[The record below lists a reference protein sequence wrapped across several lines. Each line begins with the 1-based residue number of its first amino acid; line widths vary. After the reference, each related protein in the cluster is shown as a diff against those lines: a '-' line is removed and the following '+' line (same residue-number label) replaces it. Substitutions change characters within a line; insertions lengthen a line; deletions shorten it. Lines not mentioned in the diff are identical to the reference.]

1 MKRLLILLT
10 LLLLA
15 ALPSLAEMPPE
26 EAVAALHPGL
36 AVTDHIMAG
45 EDAFFLLQSPE
56 GVRSLCV
63 LRRENG
69 AWAEL
74 LHSEKVICPADR
86 SDRHDR
92 YAWNGVSIAWDGA
105 TLSLCYECVTGTA
118 WQYDFARD
126 EAGEWRFVR
135 LCTTAATYPAMIDV
149 QTWDGYCVYDTF
161 IRRWND
167 GREEASRYVCPMPW
181 LAGCETLAGFD
192 AAAFPMDV
200 TSLNDDDMARV
211 AAVLLPEYTFVS
223 GCYGDGAAFIMEN
236 AAGERVFM
244 GGEYRDGAWLW
255 TESQPLPADA
265 SCDDYHGSGDS
276 LILWFSHPDGLMC
289 DWDETEPL
297 WIRVVAYREAD
308 EGSPTGSR
316 WMVRSILNDNEDG
329 FHMDEVPGFYINHTG
344 VVYGTVT
351 FERDMRYIDWST
363 FPLSLE
369 EALMYLA
376 EDMGVIGVR
385 CLTLYADAACTQ
397 VIAEYRY
404 ATPVTVLGREGNLA
418 QVRIAD
424 SDVTGWIDADALLL
438 GAAQLIPDV
447 EDPGWIITAE
457 YYSDWFSVPAG
468 TAYYDAPEGS
478 LLGTVECDC
487 EYTLLAVYGDW
498 YHVCF
503 GESLES
509 VWVRTA
515 DGTID
520 ETMP

>member
-1 MKRLLILLT
+1 MKRLLLLLT
-10 LLLLA
+10 LLLMM
-15 ALPSLAEMPPE
+15 ALPALAETTPE
-26 EAVAALHPGL
+26 EAVAALHPDL
-36 AVTDHIMAG
+36 AITDHIMAG
-45 EDAFFLLQSPE
+45 EDAFFLLKSPE
-56 GVRSLCV
+56 DVRSLCV

-86 SDRHDR
+86 SDRHHR
-92 YAWNGVSIAWDGA
+92 YDWNGVSLTWDGA
-105 TLSLCYECVTGTA
+105 TLSLCYECVSGTA
-118 WQYDFARD
+118 WQYDFVRD
-126 EAGEWRFVR
+126 DAGEWRFVR
-135 LCTTAATYPAMIDV
+135 LCKAAASYPVMYDV
-149 QTWDGYCVYDTF
+149 LTWDGSCVHDTF

-167 GREEASRYVCPMPW
+167 GREEVSRYFCPMPW

-192 AAAFPMDV
+192 AAAFPMNV
-200 TSLNDDDMARV
+200 ASLNNDDMARV

-223 GCYGDGAAFIMEN
+223 GCYDDGAAFIMKN
-236 AAGERVFM
+236 AVGERVFM

-276 LILWFSHPDGLMC
+276 IILSFRHPDGLMC
-289 DWDETEPL
+289 AWDEEEPL
-297 WIRVVAYREAD
+297 WIRVVAYRQED
-308 EGSPTGSR
+308 GR
-316 WMVRSILNDNEDG
+316 WLVQYILNDNEDG
-329 FHMDEVPGFYINHTG
+329 FHMDDVPGYYINMTG

-351 FERDMRYIDWST
+351 FERDMRCIDWST

-385 CLTLYADAACTQ
+385 RLPLYADAACTQ

-404 ATPVTVLGREGNLA
+404 ATPVTIIAREANLA

-424 SDVTGWIDADALLL
+424 SDVAGWVDADALLL
-438 GAAQLIPDV
+438 GAAQLMPDV
-447 EDPGWIITAE
+447 EDPGWIVTAE

-478 LLGTVECDC
+478 VLGTVESDC

-498 YHVCF
+498 CHVCF

-509 VWVRTA
+509 VWVPTA

-520 ETMP
+520 EAMP

>member
-10 LLLLA
+10 LLLIM
-15 ALPSLAEMPPE
+15 ALPALAETPPE

-56 GVRSLCV
+56 DVRSLCV

-69 AWAEL
+69 VWAEL
-74 LHSEKVICPADR
+74 LHSEKVVCPAER
-86 SDRHDR
+86 SDRHHR
-92 YAWNGVSIAWDGA
+92 YRYDDVSLAWDGA
-105 TLSLCYECVTGTA
+105 TLSLCYEYVTGTA

-135 LCTTAATYPAMIDV
+135 LCMAAATYPVMYDV
-149 QTWDGYCVYDTF
+149 LTWDGSCVQDTF

-167 GREEASRYVCPMPW
+167 GREETSRYFCPMPW

-223 GCYGDGAAFIMEN
+223 GCYDDGAAFIMEN

-265 SCDDYHGSGDS
+265 SCDGYHGSGDS
-276 LILWFSHPDGLMC
+276 LILSFRHPDGLMWV
-289 DWDETEPL
+289 WDEEVPL
-297 WIRVVAYREAD
+297 WIRVVAYRQED
-308 EGSPTGSR
+308 GR
-316 WMVRSILNDNEDG
+316 WLVQSILNDNEDG
-329 FHMDEVPGFYINHTG
+329 FHMDEVPGYYINMTG
-344 VVYGTVT
+344 VVFGTVT
-351 FERDMRYIDWST
+351 FERDMRCIDWST
-363 FPLSLE
+363 FPLSLD

-385 CLTLYADAACTQ
+385 RLPLYADAACTQ

-404 ATPVTVLGREGNLA
+404 ATPVTVIAREANLA

-438 GAAQLIPDV
+438 GADQLIPDV
-447 EDPGWIITAE
+447 EDPGWIVTAE
-457 YYSDWFSVPAG
+457 YYSDWFSVPKG

-478 LLGTVECDC
+478 VLGTVECDC

-498 YHVCF
+498 CHVCF
-503 GESLES
+503 GESMES
-509 VWVRTA
+509 VWVPTA
-515 DGTID
+515 DGEID